1 MSLPSSQIIQQPL
14 PDWFSTFRLF
24 INQSQ
29 VFCAHR
35 QWMLEMPFFLLPV
48 FLSHF
53 VYSHLFLEA
62 NDGKYTFMAKISI
75 ILIEYSEWNHLLLK
89 SRLRIKQGSCL
100 FTLIFQHLRSNT
112 FQWRVI
118 MVPSPDPALVFAF
131 SVFHSG
137 LWKPASSWKSS
148 FMSHLAATILSNP
161 RS

>member
-14 PDWFSTFRLF
+14 PDWFFSLCLF
-24 INQSQ
+24 INQSKI
-29 VFCAHR
+29 FCAHR
-35 QWMLEMPFFLLPV
+35 QWMLEMLFFLLPV

-62 NDGKYTFMAKISI
+62 NDGKYIFMAKISI
-75 ILIEYSEWNHLLLK
+75 ILIEYSEWNHPLLK
-89 SRLRIKQGSCL
+89 FRLRIKQGSCL

-112 FQWRVI
+112 LQWIVI
-118 MVPSPDPALVFAF
+118 LVPSPDPAIAFAF